1 MRRLLPLLL
10 ALPALAGCADGLDV
24 DEAER
29 EIASDHAEQVVRSDA
44 RLEVAVRVTGDDGKI
59 RWETVGGTYPGTL
72 IARKG
77 ADALRADLRRDD
89 HRSDRRLRHRGRRGA
104 HDVGVESRHHDA

>member
-44 RLEVAVRVTGDDGKI
+44 RLEVDEEPT
-59 RWETVGGTYPGTL
+59 T
-72 IARKG
+72 
-77 ADALRADLRRDD
+77 
-89 HRSDRRLRHRGRRGA
+89 
-104 HDVGVESRHHDA
+104 